1 MSGGTTGS
9 VVVRLR
15 AVMWEPM
22 WTTVIILALA
32 LNLEPNRLGIIGL
45 LLLRPDPVRQ
55 LLVFLC
61 TSYLWNFGA
70 GLIILSVINR
80 GALLH
85 GASSSAVMQIG
96 VGALALIAAAILFTN
111 IPMPGSKARASAPA
125 GQSGESTGVPS
136 SGLPLVDNFAKRFG
150 KLVQGRSLWLAAAL
164 GVGIALPSV
173 DYVAMLLLIAASG
186 EPLKVQ
192 VAALFTF
199 MTVANTI
206 LLIPMFGYIFA
217 RERTARILEN
227 LRSWVLA
234 RKRRDYAVLLAIAG
248 AMMLGVGVHRL

>member
-1 MSGGTTGS
+1 
-9 VVVRLR
+9 
-15 AVMWEPM
+15 M

-45 LLLRPDPVRQ
+45 LLLRPDPIRQ

-61 TSYLWNFGA
+61 SSYLWNFGV
-70 GLIILSVINR
+70 GLIILFVINR

-96 VGALALIAAAILFTN
+96 VGALALIVAAVLFTN
-111 IPMPGSKARASAPA
+111 ISMPGSKARASSPA
-125 GQSGESTGVPS
+125 GRSDDSTAVPS
-136 SGLPLVDNFAKRFG
+136 SGLPLVDNFTKRFG
-150 KLVQGRSLWLAAAL
+150 KLMQGGSLWFAAAL

-186 EPLKVQ
+186 EPPKVQ

-206 LLIPMFGYIFA
+206 LLIPMIGYVAAKEKTI
-217 RERTARILEN
+217 RILEN

-234 RKRRDYAVLLAIAG
+234 RSRRDYAVLLAIAG
-248 AMMLGVGVHRL
+248 ALMLTVGLRRL

>member
-1 MSGGTTGS
+1 
-9 VVVRLR
+9 
-15 AVMWEPM
+15 M

-45 LLLRPDPVRQ
+45 LLLRPDPIRQ

-61 TSYLWNFGA
+61 TSYLWNFGV
-70 GLIILSVINR
+70 GLIILFVINR

-96 VGALALIAAAILFTN
+96 VGALALIVAAVLFTN
-111 IPMPGSKARASAPA
+111 IPMPGSKARASSAA
-125 GQSGESTGVPS
+125 SQSGDSTAVPS
-136 SGLPLVDNFAKRFG
+136 SGLPFVDNFTKRFG
-150 KLVQGRSLWLAAAL
+150 KLVRGRSLWFAAAL

-186 EPLKVQ
+186 EPPKVQ

-206 LLIPMFGYIFA
+206 LLIPMFGYVFA
-217 RERTARILEN
+217 KERTVRILEN
-227 LRSWVLA
+227 RRSWVLA
-234 RKRRDYAVLLAIAG
+234 RTRRDYAVLLAIAG
-248 AMMLGVGVHRL
+248 GLMLAVGVHRL

>member
-1 MSGGTTGS
+1 
-9 VVVRLR
+9 
-15 AVMWEPM
+15 M

-45 LLLRPDPVRQ
+45 LLLRPDPIRQ

-61 TSYLWNFGA
+61 TSYLWNLGV
-70 GLIILSVINR
+70 GLVILFVINR
-80 GALLH
+80 GALLQ
-85 GASSSAVMQIG
+85 GESSSALMQIG
-96 VGALALIAAAILFTN
+96 MGALALIVAAVLFTN
-111 IPMPGSKARASAPA
+111 IPMPGSKARAASPA
-125 GQSGESTGVPS
+125 GKSGESTNVPS
-136 SGLPLVDNFAKRFG
+136 SGMPFVDNFTKRFG
-150 KLVQGRSLWLAAAL
+150 KLVQGRSLWFAAAL

-173 DYVAMLLLIAASG
+173 DYIAMLLLIAASV
-186 EPLKVQ
+186 EPADVQ

-206 LLIPMFGYIFA
+206 LLIPMFAYVFA
-217 RERTARILEN
+217 KERTVRTLEN

-248 AMMLGVGVHRL
+248 TLMLAVGVNRL